1 MRISLSSYA
10 ALFRARV
17 LEAFGLVLGQCR
29 IIVFVVCAHEK
40 KGNLMKNN
48 LVRRSVLFVLMA
60 SVWSV
65 WSVLATVHAV
75 EKNQATVITVEEMC
89 GGCVTK
95 ITKHFAGVK
104 DISDLK
110 CDIKTKTVTFT
121 PRKETELSSLK
132 LWEEMDS
139 IGKPPK
145 KLVGPSGTFTSKPKV
160 K

>member
-1 MRISLSSYA
+1 M
-10 ALFRARV
+10 
-17 LEAFGLVLGQCR
+17 
-29 IIVFVVCAHEK
+29 
-40 KGNLMKNN
+40 MKNK
-48 LVRRSVLFVLMA
+48 LVRRSVLFVFMA

-65 WSVLATVHAV
+65 VATVHAV

-110 CDIKTKTVTFT
+110 CDIKTKTATFT
-121 PRKETELSSLK
+121 PRKDTELSPLK
-132 LWEEMDS
+132 LWEEMDG
-139 IGKPPK
+139 IGKTPK
-145 KLVGPSGTFTSKPKV
+145 KLVGPSGTFTSKPKL